1 MKEAGF
7 FVPDSFDKLPDMIN
21 QAIFSIGWRL
31 VEGFTI
37 QDPCNRTSWNLH
49 ESQVYTQLVMEGEIV
64 ETPEGETP
72 QAWPSRALISWFGI
86 RCQRSRHRWQVPSQ
100 DLKCIEIT
108 ISHSES
114 FLCLPF
120 YCMKIPTQ
128 AQSAFTESHRLGF
141 FADADNCRV
150 TCVGANGLYLGQEA
164 GHDQASWI
172 FMAWRVCHSM
182 LQCSS
187 NLLKAFLCPCQQ
199 TSGTPGSL
207 PTSSHLSLMIVERT
221 VWDADHFDSFCVY
234 IHGYIMLRIF
244 DIS

>member
-1 MKEAGF
+1 MVVTGCHRVVSAFTGNCCLTMFKTLSCAGHEGSRIFRPRLLRQIAGHDQPGHF
-7 FVPDSFDKLPDMIN
+7 FNM
-21 QAIFSIGWRL
+21 FSIGWRCWRVHKCSQFRIL
-31 VEGFTI
+31 AIE
-37 QDPCNRTSWNLH
+37 QYRTSWNLH

-72 QAWPSRALISWFGI
+72 QAWPSRALISWYGI

-141 FADADNCRV
+141 FCRQ
-150 TCVGANGLYLGQEA
+150 LPS
-164 GHDQASWI
+164 D
-172 FMAWRVCHSM
+172 
-182 LQCSS
+182 
-187 NLLKAFLCPCQQ
+187 LCRCQW
-199 TSGTPGSL
+199 TTPGPRSWAWSGKLDLHGMESL
-207 PTSSHLSLMIVERT
+207 
-221 VWDADHFDSFCVY
+221 SFNV
-234 IHGYIMLRIF
+234 LQTF
-244 DIS
+244 